1 MSISSKNLVRGDSG
15 KEVRDLQLRLAGF
28 RGTNWDGQ
36 FGPGTELQVL
46 SFQRDYMEMVSP
58 DGVVGPNTIK
68 ALKQFA
74 REHPIRF
81 AKLKCPC
88 GTCEGFGQERFKN
101 RYRNDRKGVERYHR
115 YEYPGIHKVILNT
128 FRAAQFYLH
137 KEGFDLP
144 YLTSGYRCWI
154 NNEQKGRSSTN
165 HMGKALDCD
174 FQLGRGED
182 KRDDIKRCN
191 AARSI
196 LVEKCNFQIGW
207 DGRNQKSLEPS
218 NIAPSWI
225 HMDVRSYEK
234 IYLKDDYFV
243 TSAAELNQLN
253 ST

>member
-1 MSISSKNLVRGDSG
+1 MSISSKNLIRGDSG

-28 RGTNWDGQ
+28 RGTFWDGQ
-36 FGPGTELQVL
+36 FGPGTELQII

-74 REHPIRF
+74 RDYPIRF

-88 GTCEGFGQERFKN
+88 GTCEGFGQARFKN
-101 RYRNDRKGVERYHR
+101 RYRNDRKGLERYHR
-115 YEYPGIHKVILNT
+115 YEYSGIHKAILNT

-137 KEGFDLP
+137 KEGFDPP

-154 NNEQKGRSSTN
+154 NNEQKSRSSTN

-174 FQLGRGED
+174 FRLRSGED
-182 KRDDIKRCN
+182 KRDDINRCDS
-191 AARSI
+191 ARSI
-196 LVEKCNFQIGW
+196 LVEKCHFQIGW
-207 DGRNQKSLEPS
+207 GGRNQKSLEPS

-225 HMDVRSYEK
+225 HMDVRSYDK

-243 TSAAELNQLN
+243 TSAAELNQ
-253 ST
+253 